1 MQRID
6 TQVAMQV
13 GDITRPQHSHVD
25 RRLQKEV
32 VDAEELKEAPEKEI
46 NSEDVRTAAAELK
59 QVLEVA
65 SGKRLDFGIHENT
78 EGLFVK
84 IMEQGTDTVIKQI
97 PSEDI
102 VELRQRIDEII
113 GVILDEEA

>member
-6 TQVAMQV
+6 GQIAMQV
-13 GDITRPQHSHVD
+13 GDVTRPQHSNVD

-32 VDAEELKEAPEKEI
+32 VDAQEQKEVPGKEI
-46 NSEDVRTAAAELK
+46 GSEDVRTAAAELK

-65 SGKRLDFGIHENT
+65 SGKRLDFGIHEDN

-97 PSEDI
+97 PSEEI
-102 VELRQRIDEII
+102 VELRARIDEII
-113 GVILDEEA
+113 GVILDEQA